1 MDLEFNR
8 IQAGKRI
15 TLIGFWIN
23 FVLTVFKILAGIVGR
38 SGAILAD
45 GVHSLSDFL
54 TDLVVLLGFKLTERP
69 EDECHNYGHG
79 KYETLA
85 TIVISIFLAI
95 VGLEILKSGIE
106 NIIAVSR
113 GNLLPQPKMIALIAA
128 AVSIVTKELLY
139 RYTIKVGKKIKSSA
153 VIANAWHHRSD
164 SLSSLGALLGV
175 GGAIVGGNRWII
187 LDPIASVIVSLFI
200 FRVAYQVLKPAVN
213 ELMEASLQKEE
224 KERIINILESFKD
237 VKSYHKLRT
246 RRIGAKA
253 AIELHL
259 LVDGQLNVRAAH
271 DIATEIELNLKKE
284 LGESCIVTIHIEPEE

>member
-139 RYTIKVGKKIKSSA
+139 RYTIKVGKTIKSSA

-224 KERIINILESFKD
+224 KERIINILESFQD